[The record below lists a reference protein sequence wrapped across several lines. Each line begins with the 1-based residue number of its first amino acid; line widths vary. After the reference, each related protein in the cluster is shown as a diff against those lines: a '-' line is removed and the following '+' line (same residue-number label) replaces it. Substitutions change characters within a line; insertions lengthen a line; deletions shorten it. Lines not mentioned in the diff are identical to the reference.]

1 MSTLNNFGVPGGDG
15 ANLGIL
21 QPKLSYRFR
30 VTLQGFGKVGDTAS
44 STTILTRQVMNVT
57 RPKVSHEEVIL
68 DSYNSRAYV
77 AGKHTWEPV
86 SIVLRDDAANNLSK
100 LVNLQ
105 VQRQLDHRTQL
116 ASVVDVGQAGLNYK
130 FTTKIDT
137 LDGQSTSPTETF
149 TLEGCFLQNLD
160 YGQQDYASSEP
171 VQLTLTLRFD
181 NCLHTNWYSL
191 ADDPNGAG
199 GGR

>member
-1 MSTLNNFGVPGGDG
+1 MSTLNNFGVPVDGG

-30 VTLQGFGKVGDTAS
+30 VTLQGFGKVGDSAS
-44 STTILTRQVMNVT
+44 NTTILTRQVMNVT

-181 NCLHTNWYSL
+181 NCLHTNWLSL
-191 ADDPNGAG
+191 ADDPNGPG

>member
-1 MSTLNNFGVPGGDG
+1 MSTLQNFGVPVDG
-15 ANLGIL
+15 SMGMGIL

-30 VTLQGFGKVGDTAS
+30 VTLQTFGNA
-44 STTILTRQVMNVT
+44 STTTIFTRQVMNVT
-57 RPKVSHEEVIL
+57 RPKVSHEEVVL
-68 DSYNSRAYV
+68 DSYNSRAYI

-86 SIVLRDDAANNLSK
+86 SIVLRDDAANNLSR

-116 ASVVDVGQAGLNYK
+116 LGATPDVGQAGANYK
-130 FTTKIDT
+130 FTTRIET
-137 LDGQSTSPTETF
+137 LDGQTTNKTEEF
-149 TLEGCFLQNLD
+149 MLEGCFLQNVD

-171 VQLTLTLRFD
+171 VQLTLTVRFD
-181 NCLHTNWYSL
+181 NCIQTDFL
-191 ADDPNGAG
+191 ALAADPNGAG

>member
-1 MSTLNNFGVPGGDG
+1 MSTLNNFGVPGGGGD
-15 ANLGIL
+15 NLGIL

-105 VQRQLDHRTQL
+105 VQRQLNHRTQL
-116 ASVVDVGQAGLNYK
+116 SDVVDDGQAGLNYK

-181 NCLHTNWYSL
+181 NCLHIAYT
-191 ADDPNGAG
+191 PNGSSG
-199 GGR
+199 PR

>member
-1 MSTLNNFGVPGGDG
+1 MSTLNNFGVPVDGG

-30 VTLQGFGKVGDTAS
+30 VTLQSFGNAP
-44 STTILTRQVMNVT
+44 STTMFTRQVMNVT
-57 RPKVSHEEVIL
+57 RPKVSHEEVVL

-100 LVNLQ
+100 LVGAQ

-116 ASVVDVGQAGLNYK
+116 VPGTVDIGQAGFNYK
-130 FTTKIDT
+130 FTTKIET
-137 LDGQSTSPTETF
+137 LDGQTTTPVETF
-149 TLEGCFLQNLD
+149 LLEGCFLQNVD

-181 NCLHTNWYSL
+181 NCINSN
-191 ADDPNGAG
+191 DGAI
-199 GGR
+199 